1 MYFWPRV
8 VSVSYLDSNTL
19 LLHVCVCV
27 CVCVEGGRGHF
38 IIVASSPCNYEMFKK
53 GKTCIHCLLPFSVAM
68 ETNLENR

>member
-19 LLHVCVCV
+19 LLCVCV
-27 CVCVEGGRGHF
+27 CVCGGGGGGGDF
-38 IIVASSPCNYEMFKK
+38 IIASSPCNYEMFKK